1 MQYHRIAGQFFN
13 RPLLLTPPAADT
25 ISNFIL
31 SRVGG
36 PEMRAGDADEHTAQ
50 KSTTFFPAQAGG
62 DGTLTVHTPQASR
75 FYGETPLSEDGS
87 RRPLPFRRTAEGVAI
102 ITLVGEWV
110 NRGGWIGASSGLIS
124 YEGFKV
130 QMLAAAADPRTK
142 SILLD
147 LESPGGEAVGA
158 FEAAAVVRRVAA
170 EKPVTA
176 LVNGMAASA
185 AYAIASAANR
195 IVSIPTG
202 ISGSIGVVMMH
213 LDLSEYLKKEGIK
226 PTFIHAGARKVDA
239 NPYQAL
245 PADVRDRLQGEIDDF
260 YALFVQTVAAG
271 RPGLTEK
278 AIRATE
284 ADTFMG
290 ADALD
295 AGLVDALASFEEVLA
310 ELSTDKSPAGRNPP
324 GASMSAHTTATAL
337 AALATAGAAATPT
350 SIPTATALP
359 AAGPVAGV
367 PQADFDAA
375 VARARAEGHATGLAE
390 GTAAGAS
397 AERTRIKSILGSD
410 EAKGREA
417 MASHLAFAT
426 DQAPEAAVGLLATAP
441 KAAAPSPAS
450 LDSRMAGRIE
460 LNLDADAPPAGQTGA
475 KQEGAADWA
484 DIAAAANAR
493 LPAGA
498 RVPGR

>member
-75 FYGETPLSEDGS
+75 FYGEVPLSEDGS

-185 AYAIASAANR
+185 AYAIASAASR

-202 ISGSIGVVMMH
+202 ISGSIGVVLMH

-245 PADVRDRLQGEIDDF
+245 PADVRGRLQAEIDDF

-271 RPGLTEK
+271 RPSLTEK

-290 ADALD
+290 ADALET
-295 AGLVDALASFEEVLA
+295 GLVDSLASFEEVLA
-310 ELSTDKSPAGRNPP
+310 ELSTDKSPAGRISS
-324 GASMSAHTTATAL
+324 GATMSATTTATAL

-350 SIPTATALP
+350 SIPAATVTAPP

-367 PQADFDAA
+367 PQAEIDA
-375 VARARAEGHATGLAE
+375 VVTRARAEGHAAGLSE
-390 GTAAGAS
+390 GTAAGVS
-397 AERTRIKSILGSD
+397 AERSRIKSILGSE
-410 EAKGREA
+410 EAKGRET

-426 DQAPEAAVGLLATAP
+426 DQAPEAAVALLGMAP
-441 KAAAPSPAS
+441 KAAAPSPAANPAN
-450 LDSRMAGRIE
+450 LDTRMAGRQP
-460 LNLDADAPPAGQTGA
+460 LDLDPDGPQGGKTA
-475 KQEGAADWA
+475 AADTIDWDA
-484 DIAAAANAR
+484 ITAETNAKYGVKK
-493 LPAGA
+493 P
-498 RVPGR
+498 